1 MYRAGKA
8 CTYIQPLHSFPFQLS
23 PANRKLHIPYMPH
36 CTNVHTHTYLPGSTC
51 TNHHQVDLGRLCPKK
66 AKCDLHVK
74 NWESSAMLHYKWYM
88 SLLCLN
94 MIKCTYPL
102 SIASTSN
109 TALVADYKSN
119 ACNKRTWLESW
130 IGKVNN
136 KHKKQ
141 KTLSWSDCV
150 DCWVSACKDTVPTP
164 ALSIVQAEGLC

>member
-1 MYRAGKA
+1 M
-8 CTYIQPLHSFPFQLS
+8 YIQPLHSFPFQLS

-119 ACNKRTWLESW
+119 ACNKRTWLESR

-141 KTLSWSDCV
+141 KTLELEWL
-150 DCWVSACKDTVPTP
+150 CWLLSFCMQGYSVHHTITP
-164 ALSIVQAEGLC
+164 ALGIAQAEGLC